1 MNVSAVASSISRRG
15 VGSSPGRPAVGFDAS
30 VDRFVPMARQEDAL
44 SSTLSRRGARDD
56 VKQALMGGLI
66 TLDDTQVRDRPGRGS
81 SEVDSSQSGDGYRST
96 LQLHLPWKLGEWTVP
111 ALSALKNLPGEWNT
125 EVHLHALALGSDKAL
140 VSIPDSNAFVPAA
153 AACSLSQI
161 REDNMNPEDAVVTEM
176 RRQALDNVRLYR
188 HPEGGYNFYPRNPD
202 GTGVKPLNLPVGLLK
217 SSLVRKV
224 ADKLGIMPKAWL
236 DQVFDR
242 QRNSGGANTVT
253 NIPNDANDTGLAVAA
268 QELGRRQGLV
278 AGDAASIGIVEGG
291 PAFTSLSAPRDSHS
305 GSFRPDCKRLRPGF

>member
-1 MNVSAVASSISRRG
+1 
-15 VGSSPGRPAVGFDAS
+15 
-30 VDRFVPMARQEDAL
+30 MARQEDAL

-111 ALSALKNLPGEWNT
+111 ALSAVKNLPGEWNT

-153 AACSLSQI
+153 AACPLSQI